1 MSLTVIGFD
10 PQHKTAFKELNL
22 EWIRKYF
29 VVENK
34 DVEQL
39 ENPEWIVDGGGEI
52 IFALVDGEVVG
63 TCAIVK
69 VEEGI
74 FELAKMAVSPA
85 AQGKGISHELMR
97 ASEAAARA
105 RGAKKIFL
113 VSNQSLTPAI
123 TLYKKHGYIVT
134 SLDQNPEYS
143 RGNIEME
150 KNL

>member
-1 MSLTVIGFD
+1 MDVVTYD
-10 PQHKTAFKELNL
+10 PKYKTEFKELNL

-29 VVENK
+29 AVEKK

-39 ENPEWIVDGGGEI
+39 ENPEWILADGGEI
-52 IFALVDGEVVG
+52 IFAVIDGKAVG

-69 VEEGI
+69 VADGV
-74 FELAKMAVSPA
+74 FELAKMAVSPS
-85 AQGKGISHELMR
+85 AQGRGISHALMR
-97 ASEAAARA
+97 ASEDAALA

-123 TLYKKHGYIVT
+123 TLYKKHGYVVT
-134 SLDQNPEYS
+134 SLAQNPDYS